1 MSATLSM
8 LGLAAALSAAPAAA
22 QDGDT
27 TAAEGDAPA
36 QEGEAPAEKP
46 KADSA
51 LTLEGPYSKKPYAKP
66 VVGAMVWEGAVG
78 LNVGAEAGLKY
89 QQKKKDPVFF
99 GKTRAVGT
107 LAFGDGISGYQ
118 VNVGSFFGPFY
129 KVVGAQMGP
138 DLFYSQYTFLDTEL
152 PATMGLDWPV
162 TGLFNVKVFDA
173 YAGIAPGWYFGGE
186 RENLNAVLGQYSL
199 YAGAG
204 INLSKLRLHLGWNKQ
219 VTFYG
224 EQTGI
229 SIGFGI

>member
-1 MSATLSM
+1 MPATITM

-22 QDGDT
+22 QEDSGEQ
-27 TAAEGDAPA
+27 AAEDKTSGM
-36 QEGEAPAEKP
+36 
-46 KADSA
+46 
-51 LTLEGPYSKKPYAKP
+51 TLEGPYAKKPYAKP
-66 VVGAMVWEGAVG
+66 VLGAMVWEGAVG
-78 LNVGAEAGLKY
+78 LNLGAEAGLKY
-89 QQKKKDPVFF
+89 AQKKDDPVFF

-118 VNVGSFFGPFY
+118 VNLGSFFGPFY

-162 TGLFNVKVFDA
+162 TGLFNIKIFNA
-173 YAGIAPGWYFGGE
+173 YAGFAPGWYFGGE
-186 RENLNAVLGQYSL
+186 RENLNAAVGQFSL
-199 YAGAG
+199 FAGAG
-204 INLSKLRLHLGWNKQ
+204 LDFKVVRLNVGWNKQ
-219 VTFYG
+219 TTAYG